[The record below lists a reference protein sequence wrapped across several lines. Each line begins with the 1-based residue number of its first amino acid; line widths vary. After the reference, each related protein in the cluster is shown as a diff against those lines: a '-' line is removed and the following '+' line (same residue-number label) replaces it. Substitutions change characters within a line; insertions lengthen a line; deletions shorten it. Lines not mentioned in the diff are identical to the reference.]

1 MEVVRV
7 CKACKVRE
15 IPFDSESDLCPE
27 CFRKE
32 RKKYA
37 ILAVIC
43 WILIAI
49 FSLLIVSPID
59 LFSFSPVDDLFM
71 IIPLALSMVG
81 EIYTTIQKGKIR
93 NPSDD
98 FIYNG

>member
-7 CKACKVRE
+7 CRICKVKE

-27 CFRKE
+27 CYRKE
-32 RKKYA
+32 RKKYG
-37 ILAVIC
+37 ILVIVC

-49 FSLLIVSPID
+49 FSVLIISPID
-59 LFSFSPVDDLFM
+59 LFSFSPVDDILM

-81 EIYTTIQKGKIR
+81 EIYSSVQKGKIR
-93 NPSDD
+93 NPADD
-98 FIYNG
+98 TF